1 MKKVLVLTLVLLLA
15 FSNLV
20 FAAPSESEVIASFK
34 SYVDKEVK
42 KALVSYE
49 TNNEMIFIIDRPQPP
64 DWLKPPFWR
73 IVHFTLNGEYDID
86 LRKNDSLIRPYIGI
100 LKIDK
105 VNYYEDFSSKE
116 AAEQCVSPKYRDT
129 KHYTFSIAYQE
140 DKWVVTKVELQYNG
154 ELKTNSIYDVLKIEP
169 KVGYLH

>member
-1 MKKVLVLTLVLLLA
+1 MKKVLMLTLDLLLA

-34 SYVDKEVK
+34 SYVDQEVK

-49 TNNEMIFIIDRPQPP
+49 TNNKMIFIINRKQPP
-64 DWLKPPFWR
+64 DWLEPPFWR
-73 IVHFTLNGEYDID
+73 IVHFTLNDKYEID

-105 VNYYEDFSSKE
+105 VNYYQDFSSKE

-129 KHYTFSIAYQE
+129 KHYTFIIAYQE
-140 DKWVVTKVELQYNG
+140 DKWVVTNAELQYSG
-154 ELKTNSIYDVLKIEP
+154 ELKANSIYDVLKIEP
-169 KVGYLH
+169 KLGNLY